1 MTAISIH
8 IGLNQVDP
16 GHYQGWSGQLRG
28 CENDARDMKAIAD
41 ARGYASQ
48 LILTRDATSDRVLQ
62 ALAEAARGLKA
73 GDALLLSYSGHGG
86 QVPDTNGDED
96 DGKDETWVLY
106 DRMLV
111 DDELY
116 GMWSQFQP
124 GVRIFMLSDSCH
136 SGTIDR
142 DVLDAMASRG
152 YDGGFGGAIVEQ
164 RVIPRIVPPIVL
176 DRTYRANRLIYDAIQ
191 WRNFQGQKV
200 AIGASVILISGCQD
214 SQTSGDG
221 VRNGVFT
228 EQLLKVWDRGAFRGD
243 LPAFYRAIVAGMPT
257 GQTPNYDKVG
267 AADPAFE
274 SQLPFT
280 PASGTNR
287 NTNPGA
293 TMAQCTFSLDV
304 VNLPDNATENDVRK
318 FLLTDGC
325 DTLLDAYLKT
335 RQLRS
340 DVVSTTRSLPKDG
353 SASLECHA
361 DSHGGWGC
369 SGGVSVRF

>member
-41 ARGYASQ
+41 SRGYASQ
-48 LILTRDATSDRVLQ
+48 LLLTRDATSDRVLQ

-86 QVPDTNGDED
+86 QVPDANGDED

-116 GMWSQFQP
+116 GMWSQFAP

-142 DVLDAMASRG
+142 GMLEAMALRG
-152 YDGGFGGAIVEQ
+152 YDGGLGGAIVEE

-176 DRTYRANRLIYDAIQ
+176 DRTYKANRSIYDAIQ
-191 WRNFQGQKV
+191 WRNFEGQKV

-228 EQLLKVWDRGAFRGD
+228 EQLLQVWNRGAFRGD
-243 LPAFYRAIVAGMPT
+243 LPTFYRQIVAGMPAR
-257 GQTPNYDKVG
+257 QTPNYDRAG
-267 AADPAFE
+267 ASDPAFE
-274 SQLPFT
+274 SQTPFT
-280 PASGTNR
+280 PDPGINR
-287 NTNPGA
+287 NSNQGA
-293 TMAQCTFSLDV
+293 TMAKCSFSLDV
-304 VNLPDNATENDVRK
+304 LNMPDDATENDVRK

-325 DTLLDAYLKT
+325 DTMLDAYLKT

-340 DVVSTTRSLPKDG
+340 DVVSTTRSVPKDG
-353 SASLECHA
+353 SASVGCSA
-361 DSHGGWGC
+361 DSHGGWSC
-369 SGGVSVRF
+369 GGSVTVRF